1 MVMRIRHEILSVFL
15 DPRHQEIAIL
25 VAGLRLAL
33 TPTEAAGLVGA
44 LLRSLERLKTH
55 YSESS
60 DEEGKMIQIGQLLES
75 GWDEEKGCRNSPP
88 SHAKFLASIDE
99 QDQKYEERR
108 ARIKATIRDKG
119 LSLGGGTS

>member
-25 VAGLRLAL
+25 IAGLRLAM
-33 TPTEAAGLVGA
+33 TPTEAAGLIGA

-55 YSESS
+55 SSESS

-75 GWDEEKGCRNSPP
+75 GWDEEEGFRNSSP
-88 SHAKFLASIDE
+88 SQAKFLASIDE
-99 QDQKYEERR
+99 DDQEHEERR
-108 ARIKATIRDKG
+108 ARIKAKIRDKG
-119 LSLGGGTS
+119 LSLGEGAS